1 MKKYNFLLLL
11 VFVSQLVL
19 AQKKTLTIEDTG
31 NPAFRAK
38 PLAQLAFNFKG
49 DAYTFVEKDNLIS
62 VATAGETREA
72 KLSLAKL
79 NEVLKA
85 QNEAEFKGFP
95 GIEWQSENAFLFVN
109 GSKQMSYDFLTSK
122 ITTLN
127 TWNENAE
134 NIDVATNKNVAY
146 TVKGNL
152 FVQKSGEN
160 KIAWQS
166 KEDGYN
172 TVVGESVHR
181 QEFGISKGTFWSPNG
196 NRLAFYRMEQ
206 GMVSDYPLAD
216 YRLRTAKGHTIKYP
230 MAGEKSHHVTVGIW
244 DAKKNKVKFLETGEP
259 AEQYLTNLTWSPD
272 EKYLYIQVLN
282 RDQNYVKLNCYD
294 VKSGKLVK
302 MLLEEKN
309 DKFVEP
315 LHELSFLPKNPSQF
329 IYQTQKNG
337 FNHLYIYDTD
347 GKEIKQLT
355 AGNWVVL
362 DILGFDAE
370 GKNVY
375 ITSTEVSPLEVNAY
389 KVNLETGVRT
399 RLTPATGVHSVS
411 ISKDDRFVLD
421 NFSNLK
427 TPLETVLNDINGL
440 KIKTLHKVDN
450 LLENYETGETSF
462 MTLKTEDGKTDL
474 YARMTKPANFD
485 PTKKYPVLHYVYN
498 GPHVQLVQ
506 NRWLGGA
513 DMFLQFMASQGY
525 VVFTIDGRGSYNR
538 GRDFENAIHR
548 NLGTLEIEDQMVG
561 IDYLRN
567 QPFVDASRMV
577 CFGWSYGGFMT
588 TSMLLKKPEVFK
600 VGVAGGPVI
609 DWNFYEIMYT
619 ERYMDTPEQNPDGYK
634 AAALTNYISNLKGK
648 LLVIQGLEDDTVV
661 PQHAYS
667 LVNESIAKGIVFD
680 FYPYPNHPHNVRGKD
695 RVHLYKK
702 IYDYIQRNL

>member
-1 MKKYNFLLLL
+1 MKKYNILLLF
-11 VFVSQLVL
+11 VFVSQFTF

-38 PLAQLAFNFKG
+38 PLSQLSFNFKG
-49 DAYTFVEKDNLIS
+49 DAYTFIEKDNLIS
-62 VATAGETREA
+62 ASIVGETRET

-85 QNEAEFKGFP
+85 QNEAELKNFP
-95 GIEWQSENAFLFVN
+95 GIEWQSENSFLFVN
-109 GSKQMSYDFLTSK
+109 GSKQMSYDFTTSK

-134 NIDVATNKNVAY
+134 NIDMATNKNVAY
-146 TVKGNL
+146 TIKGNL
-152 FVQKSGEN
+152 FIQKAGYN
-160 KIAWQS
+160 KINWQS

-196 NRLAFYRMEQ
+196 NRLAFYRMNQ
-206 GMVSDYPLAD
+206 SMVSDYPLAD
-216 YRLRTAKGHTIKYP
+216 YRLRTAKGRTIKYP

-302 MLLEEKN
+302 TLLEEKH

-315 LHELSFLPKNPSQF
+315 LHELLFLPKNPSQF
-329 IYQTQKNG
+329 IYQTQKDG
-337 FNHLYIYDTD
+337 FNHLYLYDTD
-347 GKEIKQLT
+347 GKEIKQIT
-355 AGNWVVL
+355 RGNWVVL

-389 KVNLETGVRT
+389 KVNLENGQRT
-399 RLTPATGVHSVS
+399 RLTPSTGVHAVS
-411 ISKDDRFVLD
+411 ISKNDRYVLD

-427 TPLETVLNDINGL
+427 TPLKTTLNDINGL
-440 KIKTLHKVDN
+440 EIKTLHKIED
-450 LLENYETGETSF
+450 LLANYETGETSF
-462 MTLKTEDGKTDL
+462 MTLKTEDGKADL
-474 YARMTKPANFD
+474 YARMIKPANFD
-485 PTKKYPVLHYVYN
+485 PTKKYPVLWYVYN

-513 DMFLQFMASQGY
+513 DMFLEFMASQGY

-538 GRDFENAIHR
+538 GRDFENAVHR
-548 NLGTLEIEDQMVG
+548 NLGTIEIEDQMVG
-561 IDYLRN
+561 VEYLKN
-567 QPFVDASRMV
+567 QPYVDASRMV

-588 TSMLLKKPEVFK
+588 TSMLLKKPNVFK
-600 VGVAGGPVI
+600 VGIAGGPVI
-609 DWNFYEIMYT
+609 DWKFYEIMYT

-634 AAALTNYISNLKGK
+634 AANLTNSISNLKGK
-648 LLVIQGLEDDTVV
+648 LSVIQGLEDDTVV

-667 LVNESIAKGIVFD
+667 LVNEAIAKGIVFD

-695 RVHLYKK
+695 RIHLYKK
-702 IYDYIQRNL
+702 IYDYIQRNN

>member
-62 VATAGETREA
+62 VATAGETRET
-72 KLSLAKL
+72 KLSLSKL

-85 QNEAEFKGFP
+85 QNEAELKGFP

-109 GSKQMSYDFLTSK
+109 SSKQMSYDFLTSK
-122 ITTLN
+122 ITILN

-160 KIAWQS
+160 KVAWQS

-196 NRLAFYRMEQ
+196 NRLAFYRMDQ
-206 GMVSDYPLAD
+206 SMVSDYPLAD
-216 YRLRTAKGHTIKYP
+216 YRLRTAKGRTIKYP

-282 RDQNYVKLNCYD
+282 RDQNHVKLNCYD

-337 FNHLYIYDTD
+337 FNHLYIYDID

-362 DILGFDAE
+362 DILGFDAK

-427 TPLETVLNDINGL
+427 TPLETTLNDINGL

-450 LLENYETGETSF
+450 LLENYETCETSF

-474 YARMTKPANFD
+474 YARMIKPANFD

-525 VVFTIDGRGSYNR
+525 VIFTIDGRGSYNR

-561 IDYLRN
+561 VDYLKN

-588 TSMLLKKPEVFK
+588 TSMLLKKPNVFK
-600 VGVAGGPVI
+600 VGIAGGPVI
-609 DWNFYEIMYT
+609 DWKFYEIMYT

-634 AAALTNYISNLKGK
+634 AAALTNHIGNLKGK

-695 RVHLYKK
+695 RIHLYKK